1 MIQSK
6 YITLDE
12 FTEYFPEID
21 IIGAFGTEEKALAFI
36 KRIEDRMETFIAANF
51 DKNVEWIYPRFTDYQ
66 KKHYKR
72 ALLEQAIYIFKNSDL
87 SVDSGYDLDRGVV
100 ADIETLKK
108 LAIAPNAKEELL
120 LCGLWSRHLRG
131 TGWNDIWGWLK

>member
-1 MIQSK
+1 MILTK

-12 FTEYFPEID
+12 FTQYFPEID

-66 KKHYKR
+66 KKHYSF
-72 ALLEQAIYIFKNSDL
+72 LI
-87 SVDSGYDLDRGVV
+87 
-100 ADIETLKK
+100 LKK
-108 LAIAPNAKEELL
+108 RLQEIVKN
-120 LCGLWSRHLRG
+120 
-131 TGWNDIWGWLK
+131 LKFKKSI